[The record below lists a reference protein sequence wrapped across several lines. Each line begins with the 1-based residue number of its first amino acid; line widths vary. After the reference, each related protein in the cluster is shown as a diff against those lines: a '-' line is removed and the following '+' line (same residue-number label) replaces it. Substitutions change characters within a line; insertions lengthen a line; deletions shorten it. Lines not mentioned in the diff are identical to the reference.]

1 MMDKEQTAM
10 ERLRLASDMSL
21 RLYHRPLLLTD
32 SGGKDSAVICK
43 LAENAGI
50 PFEVVHSHT
59 TADAPETV
67 YHVRKRAKEYEL
79 KGVSYT
85 IHYPTY
91 KGEPT
96 SMWKLIPVMHIPP
109 TRVVRY
115 CCTVLKE
122 TTGRDRFIA
131 TGVRWAE
138 STARKNKRSSL
149 EIIHADRKK
158 TLLLNNDNDE
168 DRRLFETCTLKGKRV
183 CNPVIDWQES
193 DVWDYLTDQHVEC
206 NPLYCEGSRRVG
218 CVGCPL
224 APRAT
229 RNKEFARWP
238 KFPQM
243 YINAF
248 DRMIAE
254 RQRRGK
260 IDGAWSNDAWSTGV
274 DVFHWWMQDGVLPGQ
289 FEIEEDEYS

>member
-1 MMDKEQTAM
+1 M

-50 PFEVVHSHT
+50 PFEIVHSHT

-67 YHVRKRAKEYEL
+67 YHVRMRAKEYEL

-96 SMWKLIPVMHIPP
+96 SMWKLIPIKLMPP
-109 TRVVRY
+109 TRLARY
-115 CCTVLKE
+115 CCAVLKE

-138 STARKNKRSSL
+138 STARKNNRSSL
-149 EIIHADRKK
+149 EIIHADREK

-168 DRRLFETCTLKGKRV
+168 DRRLFETCALKGKRV
-183 CNPVIDWQES
+183 CNPIIDWQES

-206 NPLYCEGSRRVG
+206 NPLYCEGLRRVG
-218 CVGCPL
+218 CVGCPM
-224 APRAT
+224 AGKARK
-229 RNKEFARWP
+229 KEFARWP

-248 DRMIAE
+248 DRMLAE
-254 RQRRGK
+254 RQRRGTLA
-260 IDGAWSNDAWSTGV
+260 GSWGMGTTGV
-274 DVFHWWMQDGVLPGQ
+274 DVFHWWMEDGVLPGQ
-289 FEIEEDEYS
+289 FEIEEDEP

>member
-50 PFEVVHSHT
+50 PFDIVHSHT

-96 SMWKLIPVMHIPP
+96 SMWKLIPIKLMPP
-109 TRVVRY
+109 TRPVRY
-115 CCTVLKE
+115 CCDVLKE
-122 TTGRDRFIA
+122 TTGCDRFIA

-138 STARKNKRSSL
+138 SAARKNNRSSL
-149 EIIHADRKK
+149 EILHADRKK
-158 TLLLNNDNDE
+158 ALLLNNDNDE
-168 DRRLFETCTLKGKRV
+168 DRRLFETCTLKGKRA
-183 CNPVIDWQES
+183 CNPIIDWQES
-193 DVWDYLTDQHVEC
+193 DVWNYLTEQHVEC

-224 APRAT
+224 ATRAT

-238 KFPQM
+238 KFAQM
-243 YINAF
+243 YISAF
-248 DRMIAE
+248 ERMLAA

-260 IDGAWSNDAWSTGV
+260 MDGSWSTGV
-274 DVFHWWMQDGVLPGQ
+274 DVFHWWMEDGVLPGQ
-289 FEIEEDEYS
+289 FEIEEEE

>member
-1 MMDKEQTAM
+1 MDKEQTAM

-50 PFEVVHSHT
+50 PFEIVHSHT

-67 YHVRKRAKEYEL
+67 YHVRKRAEEYEL

-91 KGEPT
+91 KGELT
-96 SMWKLIPVMHIPP
+96 SMWKLIPVKLMPP
-109 TRVVRY
+109 SRLARY
-115 CCTVLKE
+115 CCAVLKE
-122 TTGRDRFIA
+122 TTGRDRFIV

-138 STARKNKRSSL
+138 STARKNNHSSL
-149 EIIHADRKK
+149 EILTADRKK
-158 TLLLNNDNDE
+158 KLLLNNDNDE
-168 DRRLFETCTLKGKRV
+168 DRRLFETCALKGKRV
-183 CNPVIDWQES
+183 CNPIIDWQES
-193 DVWDYLTDQHVEC
+193 DVWDYLAEQHVEC
-206 NPLYCEGSRRVG
+206 NPLYCEGLRRVG
-218 CVGCPL
+218 CIGCPL
-224 APRAT
+224 ATRVT

-243 YINAF
+243 YISAF
-248 DRMIAE
+248 DRMLAE

-260 IDGAWSNDAWSTGV
+260 MNDSWSTGV
-274 DVFHWWMQDGVLPGQ
+274 DVFHWWMEDGVLPGQ
-289 FEIEEDEYS
+289 MDIEDIGMEGAE

>member
-1 MMDKEQTAM
+1 MDKEQTAM

-50 PFEVVHSHT
+50 PFEIVHSHT

-96 SMWKLIPVMHIPP
+96 SMWKLIPIKLMPP
-109 TRVVRY
+109 TRAVRY
-115 CCTVLKE
+115 CCDVLKE
-122 TTGRDRFIA
+122 TTGRDRFIV
-131 TGVRWAE
+131 TGARWAE
-138 STARKNKRSSL
+138 STARKNNRSSL
-149 EIIHADRKK
+149 EIIHSDRKK

-183 CNPVIDWQES
+183 CNPIIDWQES

-224 APRAT
+224 ATRVT
-229 RNKEFARWP
+229 RNKELARWP

-260 IDGAWSNDAWSTGV
+260 MDGSWRMGTTGV
-274 DVFHWWMQDGVLPGQ
+274 DVFHWWMEDGVLPGQ
-289 FEIEEDEYS
+289 FEIEEDEL

>member
-50 PFEVVHSHT
+50 PFEIVHSHT

-85 IHYPTY
+85 IHYPAY

-96 SMWKLIPVMHIPP
+96 SMWKLIPIKLMPP
-109 TRVVRY
+109 TRLVRY
-115 CCTVLKE
+115 CCDVLKE
-122 TTGRDRFIA
+122 TTGRDRFIV

-138 STARKNKRSSL
+138 STARKNNRSSL
-149 EIIHADRKK
+149 EILHSDRKK

-183 CNPVIDWQES
+183 CNPIIDWQES
-193 DVWDYLTDQHVEC
+193 DVWDFLADQHVEC

-224 APRAT
+224 ATRVT

-248 DRMIAE
+248 DRMLAA

-260 IDGAWSNDAWSTGV
+260 MDGSWRMGTTGV
-274 DVFHWWMQDGVLPGQ
+274 DVFHWWMEDGVLPGQ

>member
-1 MMDKEQTAM
+1 MDKEQTAM
-10 ERLRLASDMSL
+10 ERLWLASDMSL

-50 PFEVVHSHT
+50 PFEIVHSHT

-85 IHYPTY
+85 VHYPTY
-91 KGEPT
+91 KGKPT
-96 SMWKLIPVMHIPP
+96 SMWKLIPIKLMPP
-109 TRVVRY
+109 TRTVRY
-115 CCTVLKE
+115 CCAVLKE

-131 TGVRWAE
+131 TGVRWEE
-138 STARKNKRSSL
+138 STARKNNRSSL

-183 CNPVIDWQES
+183 CNPIIDWQET
-193 DVWDYLTDQHVEC
+193 DVWDYLTEQHVEC

-224 APRAT
+224 ATRVT

-238 KFPQM
+238 KFRQM
-243 YINAF
+243 YISAF
-248 DRMIAE
+248 DRMLAA

-260 IDGAWSNDAWSTGV
+260 IDGA
-274 DVFHWWMQDGVLPGQ
+274 
-289 FEIEEDEYS
+289 E

>member
-1 MMDKEQTAM
+1 MDKEQTAM

-50 PFEVVHSHT
+50 PFEIAHSHT

-96 SMWKLIPVMHIPP
+96 SMWKLIPIKLMPP
-109 TRVVRY
+109 TRLARY
-115 CCTVLKE
+115 CCAVLKE

-138 STARKNKRSSL
+138 STARKNNRSSL
-149 EIIHADRKK
+149 EIIHADREK

-168 DRRLFETCTLKGKRV
+168 DRRLFEACTLKGKRV
-183 CNPVIDWQES
+183 CNPIIDWQES

-206 NPLYCEGSRRVG
+206 NPLYCEGLRRVG
-218 CVGCPL
+218 CVGCPM
-224 APRAT
+224 AGKARK
-229 RNKEFARWP
+229 KEFALWP

-254 RQRRGK
+254 RQRRGTLA
-260 IDGAWSNDAWSTGV
+260 GSWGMGTTGV
-274 DVFHWWMQDGVLPGQ
+274 DVFHWWMEDGVLPGQ
-289 FEIEEDEYS
+289 FEIEEDEP

>member
-1 MMDKEQTAM
+1 MDKEQTAM

-21 RLYHRPLLLTD
+21 RLYGKPLLLTD

-50 PFEVVHSHT
+50 SFEIAHSHT

-85 IHYPTY
+85 ICYPTY

-96 SMWKLIPVMHIPP
+96 SMWKLIPIKLMPP
-109 TRVVRY
+109 TRLGRY
-115 CCTVLKE
+115 CCAVLKE
-122 TTGRDRFIA
+122 ATGRDRFIV

-138 STARKNKRSSL
+138 STARKNNRSSL
-149 EIIHADRKK
+149 EIIHTDRKK
-158 TLLLNNDNDE
+158 SILLNNDNDE

-183 CNPVIDWQES
+183 CNPIIDWQES
-193 DVWDYLTDQHVEC
+193 DVWDFLADQHVEC
-206 NPLYCEGSRRVG
+206 NPLYCEGWLRVG
-218 CVGCPL
+218 CVGCPM
-224 APRAT
+224 AGKMRYREFT
-229 RNKEFARWP
+229 RYLKYKR
-238 KFPQM
+238 M

-248 DRMIAE
+248 ERMLNERKKRGLSAE
-254 RQRRGK
+254 S
-260 IDGAWSNDAWSTGV
+260 WHTGV
-274 DVFHWWMQDGVLPGQ
+274 DVYHWWMEDGVLPGQ
-289 FEIEEDEYS
+289 MDIDDIGMEESV